1 MANWCTNDVIFH
13 GEKTNILAMWGLI
26 KQAFSEE
33 FKEIIRTKFEDADSS
48 WCGYLAFMF
57 GASVDG
63 ASLEKGQL
71 IEDPSSDSISCRG
84 FFQGDPELSLDNGS
98 IRFFVESAWAPL
110 ADLWQLMAEQCEVD
124 VDYVAEEPGCGIY
137 INTDVSGQYFSDRY
151 ILFDENTGC
160 DYFANEKHFLEAFNE
175 LTGQDSHSFAEAKKI
190 SKAIDDIAVFEF
202 STTY

>member
-13 GEKTNILAMWGLI
+13 GEKTNILAMWVLI
-26 KQAFSEE
+26 NQAFEEE
-33 FKEIIRTKFEDADSS
+33 FKDIIRTKFDADGS

-57 GASVDG
+57 GGSVDG
-63 ASLEKGQL
+63 VSLEKGHL
-71 IEDPSSDSISCRG
+71 IEDPTSDQISCRG
-84 FFQGDPELSLDNGS
+84 FLQEEPQLSPDKKS
-98 IRFFVESAWAPL
+98 IRFFVESAWGPL
-110 ADLWQLMAEQCEVD
+110 DELWQLMAALCEVE
-124 VDYVAEEPGCGIY
+124 VDYIAEEPGCEIY